1 MNKSKSHSIATAAMI
16 AALYVILTYLAS
28 LFGLA
33 SSSIQVRFSE
43 ALCILPVFMPS
54 AIPGLFVGCFIS
66 NMISGCLIPDIIF
79 GSIATLIG
87 ALGTYLLRKK
97 PILSLLPPIIANTA
111 IIPFVLMYAYGIR
124 PIWFSM
130 ITVCIGEIISC
141 GILGMLLYSALK
153 RYRNLI

>member
-1 MNKSKSHSIATAAMI
+1 
-16 AALYVILTYLAS
+16 
-28 LFGLA
+28 
-33 SSSIQVRFSE
+33 
-43 ALCILPVFMPS
+43 LPVFMPS

-141 GILGMLLYSALK
+141 GILGMLLYSVLK

>member
-43 ALCILPVFMPS
+43 ALCILPAFTPA
-54 AIPGLFVGCFIS
+54 AIPGLTIGCFIS
-66 NMISGCLIPDIIF
+66 NLISGCLVPDIIF
-79 GSIATLIG
+79 GSVATLIG
-87 ALGTYLLRKK
+87 AFGTYLLRKN
-97 PILSLLPPIIANTA
+97 PCLALLPPIVSNTA
-111 IIPFVLMYAYGIR
+111 IIPIVLMYAYGIK
-124 PIWFSM
+124 PIWFSF

-141 GILGMLLYSALK
+141 GVLGIFLYSVLK